1 MAHGILATTELIADI
16 KSSVHSGKDE
26 GDLNFPYPITLT
38 TFHLVYA
45 TIATRLMRRF
55 TPLLDGLDNVDI
67 TWQRW
72 YQNVSILL
80 SFIAR

>member
-1 MAHGILATTELIADI
+1 LYAVVIR
-16 KSSVHSGKDE
+16 GKDE

-45 TIATRLMRRF
+45 AVATRLMRKF
-55 TPLLDGLDNVDI
+55 TPLLDGLDNVEI

-72 YQNVSILL
+72 YSNVSSPFHFRPDRSRTGRLA
-80 SFIAR
+80 FIS